1 MVPKSVTPGHY
12 TVTME
17 KHKAPGKHYRKGLSL
32 KALFKLFPDDSTAE
46 KWFVEN
52 RWPNGIACP
61 TCGSV
66 NVQTGAKHKTMPYR
80 CRDCRKRFSARTGTP
95 LEASNLGFQTWLIA
109 IYLIATSLKGV
120 SSMKLHRDLEI
131 TQRSAW
137 HLAHRLRQA
146 WGTDEFLF
154 AGPLEVDETYIG
166 GKRRNMPKSKRE
178 RMEGRGPVG
187 KTAVAGAKDR
197 ATNKVSAQVVDSTD
211 ADTLQGFISDRVV
224 KGATVYTDEHCSYE
238 GLPFPH
244 ESVKHSVGEY
254 VRDQAHINGVESF
267 WSMLKRGYYGTY
279 HRMSPKH
286 LQKYTDEFS
295 GRHNMRELDTLT
307 QMVVMVRGLDG
318 KRLCYKD
325 LVS

>member
-1 MVPKSVTPGHY
+1 MPQSDERQTIIRSGP
-12 TVTME
+12 
-17 KHKAPGKHYRKGLSL
+17 
-32 KALFKLFPDDSTAE
+32 TAE
-46 KWFVEN
+46 LRLEEL
-52 RWPNGIACP
+52 GIDKQDLIDAVHAYEMERSSCSALEP
-61 TCGSV
+61 T
-66 NVQTGAKHKTMPYR
+66 
-80 CRDCRKRFSARTGTP
+80 
-95 LEASNLGFQTWLIA
+95 IA
-109 IYLIATSLKGV
+109 PA
-120 SSMKLHRDLEI
+120 
-131 TQRSAW
+131 
-137 HLAHRLRQA
+137 
-146 WGTDEFLF
+146 F
-154 AGPLEVDETYIG
+154 
-166 GKRRNMPKSKRE
+166 KSWV
-178 RMEGRGPVG
+178 MEGRGPVG